1 MIKVMFV
8 CHGNICRSTMAEF
21 YFKHLVKEAG
31 LTEQFEITSTATSR
45 EEIGNDTHPGTKRKL
60 KEMNIPFGPR
70 RARQITAT
78 DYKHFDYIIIM
89 DENNRRNL
97 ERLLGPDTDHKV
109 YKMLSFIN
117 ETRDVKDPWYTG
129 NFEETYD
136 DVSQG
141 CQALL
146 KEIRKEHSI

>member
-141 CQALL
+141 YQALL